1 MSLRQMEYLLAVVDE
16 GSFTAAA
23 RRLDVAQPTL
33 SHQVRA
39 LEATVGQILLERGAG
54 AVHLTPAGRAYV
66 PHAAAALR
74 AADAARRAC
83 RGDAAVGALELRI
96 ATLYSLALGILPRA
110 IRAWRAA
117 HPDARIEVREYANAE
132 ALAEQMAL
140 GVADVGVGPRPR
152 RWDGPL
158 TVLGEEDLVLV
169 LGPDDPFARRRRLRL
184 AELAE
189 RAWVLY
195 AVENSLSPV
204 VERACAAAGFAPRA
218 AVRTTHTATAVS
230 LAAAGL
236 GPALA
241 PRSIV
246 DPALRAALVAP
257 DPPVRRELVAYTTAD
272 RERSAASF
280 IALLA
285 DRGAMRRRPTASR
298 ARRASR

>member
-23 RRLDVAQPTL
+23 RRLDVSQPTL

-39 LEATVGQILLERGAG
+39 LEATVGQALLERGAG

-74 AADAARRAC
+74 AAAAARRAC
-83 RGDAAVGALELRI
+83 RGDAAAAALELRI

-117 HPDARIEVREYANAE
+117 HPDARVEVREYANAE

-169 LGPDDPFARRRRLRL
+169 LGPDDPLARRRRLRL
-184 AELAE
+184 ADLAD

-218 AVRTTHTATAVS
+218 AVRTTHTATAVA

-241 PRSIV
+241 PRSIL

-272 RERSAASF
+272 RERTAASF

-285 DRGAMRRRPTASR
+285 DRGAVRRRPTASR

>member
-1 MSLRQMEYLLAVVDE
+1 MEYLLAVVDE

-23 RRLDVAQPTL
+23 RRLGVAQPTL

-39 LEATVGQILLERGAG
+39 LEATVGQTLLERGAG
-54 AVHLTPAGRAYV
+54 AMHLTPAGRAYV
-66 PHAAAALR
+66 PHAAAAVR
-74 AADAARRAC
+74 AADAGRRAC
-83 RGDAAVGALELRI
+83 RGDAAAGAPELRI

-117 HPDARIEVREYANAE
+117 QPDARIEVREYANAE

-140 GVADVGVGPRPR
+140 GVADVAVGPRPR

-158 TVLGEEDLVLV
+158 TVLGDEDLVLV
-169 LGPDDPFARRRRLRL
+169 LGLDDPFARRRRLRL
-184 AELAE
+184 SDLAE

-204 VERACAAAGFAPRA
+204 VERACAAAGFVPRA

-272 RERSAASF
+272 REPMAASF

-285 DRGAMRRRPTASR
+285 DRGAVRRRPTASR

>member
-1 MSLRQMEYLLAVVDE
+1 MEYLLAVVDE

-23 RRLDVAQPTL
+23 RRLGVAQPTL

-39 LEATVGQILLERGAG
+39 LEATVGQTLLERGAG
-54 AVHLTPAGRAYV
+54 AMHLTPAGRAYV
-66 PHAAAALR
+66 PHAAAAVR
-74 AADAARRAC
+74 AADAGRRAC
-83 RGDAAVGALELRI
+83 RGDAAAGAPELRI

-117 HPDARIEVREYANAE
+117 QPDARIEVREYANAE

-140 GVADVGVGPRPR
+140 GVADVAVGPRPR

-158 TVLGEEDLVLV
+158 TVLGDEDLVLV
-169 LGPDDPFARRRRLRL
+169 LGLDDPFARRRRLRL
-184 AELAE
+184 SDLAE

-272 RERSAASF
+272 REPMAASF

-285 DRGAMRRRPTASR
+285 DRGAVRRRPTASR